1 MSAPIMSRFDLFFIV
16 LDEQDDTCDFNVA
29 RHILNLHQNM
39 DEAINV
45 QFTAEQL
52 QRYIRFA
59 RTLKPQ
65 LTLESRDLLVQQYRA
80 LRNSDAGGRKT
91 SYRITV
97 RQLESMIRLSEALA
111 RLHCDDEVKPKYVRE
126 AFRLLKKSIIHVES
140 EDIILEDENVLLDS
154 SETNNEKTTATPLE
168 NFDSAETSP
177 VKKKPITIPYNVYYR
192 IATSIVLHLR
202 RHAESHV
209 DGVRKSDLIGWYLQS
224 KEDEINS
231 EEELMEQRKFIKTI
245 LNRLIHKVKKTS
257 LFSMIITISL
267 SSINAFLLVLL
278 GQYPFGITSPRF

>member
-1 MSAPIMSRFDLFFIV
+1 MSAPIMSRFDLFFII
-16 LDEQDDTCDFNVA
+16 LDEQDDTTDFNVA

-39 DEAINV
+39 DEAVNA
-45 QFTAEQL
+45 QFTSEQL

-65 LTLESRDLLVQQYRA
+65 MTPESCDLLVQQYRF
-80 LRNSDAGGRKT
+80 LRQSDAGGRKA

-140 EDIILEDENVLLDS
+140 EDVMLEEEEPEAMEAEDVVENPLD
-154 SETNNEKTTATPLE
+154 TNKDDKLQISLNIKH
-168 NFDSAETSP
+168 AEAP
-177 VKKKPITIPYNVYYR
+177 VPKRKMITISYEAYHR

-202 RHAESHV
+202 RHSQSNSE
-209 DGVRKSDLIGWYLQS
+209 GLRKSEMISWYLQL

-231 EEELMEQRKFIKTI
+231 EEELMEQRKLIKTV
-245 LNRLIHKVKKTS
+245 LNRLIHKV
-257 LFSMIITISL
+257 
-267 SSINAFLLVLL
+267 SIF
-278 GQYPFGITSPRF
+278 